1 MNISNLLENS
11 NLMVIQAVD
20 NLNEVDWEI
29 PGVCGEWSVKDII
42 AHLASYERVVVD
54 VLNTFLGSTPTA
66 YSMRWINQ
74 PAEFNKAE
82 VEARKYHT
90 AQHVEDEY
98 QDLQVQATSLLA
110 QIPEETISKTGTMP
124 WYKQDCCLA
133 DFINMVY
140 EHTCEHCDQIVAFR
154 KKARGGMERG
164 V

>member
-1 MNISNLLENS
+1 MGENTDGHTFS
-11 NLMVIQAVD
+11 
-20 NLNEVDWEI
+20 I
-29 PGVCGEWSVKDII
+29 PRFPSARLRKSHII

-110 QIPEETISKTGTMP
+110 QIPEETIPKTGTMP
-124 WYKQDCCLA
+124 WYKQDCCL
-133 DFINMVY
+133 V
-140 EHTCEHCDQIVAFR
+140 
-154 KKARGGMERG
+154 
-164 V
+164 